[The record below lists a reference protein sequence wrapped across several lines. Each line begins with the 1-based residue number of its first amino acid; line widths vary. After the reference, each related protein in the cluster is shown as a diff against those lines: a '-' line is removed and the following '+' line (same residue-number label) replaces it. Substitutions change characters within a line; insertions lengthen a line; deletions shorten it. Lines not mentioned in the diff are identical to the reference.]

1 MNRTLLLCAQSLI
14 CAASPVMASEIRV
27 PEQYPTIQ
35 DAVTAAM
42 SGDEIVVATGSHTGG
57 VTIDGKAITIRSA
70 GPVVTIDGGGASGF
84 IVNDVPAPGVRLS
97 GLRVIGCGAGP
108 LGAAL
113 RASNSVLEISECEFS
128 GNRVTGGHGTH
139 GGGAVYAATCA
150 VRITSS
156 TFSDNRVELS
166 ANGYP
171 FGFGGGV
178 MLDHCDVLVE
188 DCVFAGN
195 LVSTVVPDA
204 SWAEARANGGALAAR
219 WSSGVIS
226 RCRFE
231 GNRVHSSVS
240 GLGPLAS
247 GFGAALALASPT
259 GQRFI
264 VDSCAL
270 AENHAHTI
278 SNNSHYQ
285 GAGSANGAICFGIDG
300 AAASHEV
307 RSCDFSANRAEKSP
321 DTNGSAIADIAC
333 VFDSGASIQDC
344 RFAGSFASSLLKT
357 LPGFGSWSGCV
368 RAPVSTVAPGSSIAR
383 STFCALQCA
392 VTGPE
397 VTVSGLIESTACC
410 GGDMDR
416 SRTVDGAD
424 LGLLLARWGVASIAD
439 QADMNGDGIIDGA
452 DLATMLESWGPCPD

>member
-14 CAASPVMASEIRV
+14 CAASPVLASEIRV

-35 DAVTAAM
+35 DAVAAAM
-42 SGDEIVVATGSHTGG
+42 SGDEIVVTAGSHAGG
-57 VTIDGKAITIRSA
+57 LTIEGKALTIRSS
-70 GPVVTIDGGGASGF
+70 GPVVTIDGGGGSGLV
-84 IVNDVPAPGVRLS
+84 VNDVPAPGVRLI
-97 GLRVIGCGAGP
+97 GLRVTGCVAGP

-113 RASNSVLEISECEFS
+113 RASNSVLEISECEFT
-128 GNRVTGGHGTH
+128 GNRVSGGHGTH
-139 GGGAVYAATCA
+139 GGGAVYASTCA

-156 TFSDNRVELS
+156 NFRDNRVELS

-171 FGFGGGV
+171 FGFGGAV
-178 MLDHCDVLVE
+178 MLDHCDALVE
-188 DCVFAGN
+188 ECVFSGN
-195 LVSTVVPDA
+195 MVSTVVPDA
-204 SWAEARANGGALAAR
+204 AWAEARANGGAIAAR
-219 WSSGVIS
+219 WSSGVVS

-231 GNRVHSSVS
+231 ANRVHSSVN

-247 GFGAALALASPT
+247 AFGAALSLASPT

-270 AENHAHTI
+270 TGNIAHTI

-285 GAGSANGAICFGIDG
+285 GTGSANGAICFGIDG
-300 AAASHEV
+300 AAALHEV
-307 RSCDFSANRAEKSP
+307 RSCDFEANRAEKSP
-321 DTNGSAIADIAC
+321 ETNGSAIADVAC
-333 VFDSGASIQDC
+333 VFDSGAIVQDS
-344 RFAGSFASSLLKT
+344 RFAGSFASPLLKT

-368 RAPVSTVAPGSSIAR
+368 RAPVSAVAPGSSIAR
-383 STFCALQCA
+383 STFCALECA

-397 VTVSGLIESTACC
+397 VSVSAMIESDACC
-410 GGDMDR
+410 EGDMDR

-424 LGLLLARWGVASIAD
+424 LGLLLAQWGVASIAE
-439 QADMNGDGIIDGA
+439 QADVNGDGIVDGA